1 MAKAPGGGTD
11 APTTGSLNRNLET
24 GPCSTIQKEL
34 PNGVIL
40 TDAVSTPS
48 WTHGG
53 LMKTMKM
60 AGRPLTTQM
69 EGAHG
74 GGTNIQKIGSLSQ
87 NLGTGWQPLIQG
99 TINHIGSTRTDA
111 TSVPQSN
118 PGSSMNKAMISDKLL
133 QLDLGCLCNRPALV
147 LPLAFLIALSRGDCR
162 PAQSS
167 TRFSAKEQTADLAWP
182 STWSASST

>member
-11 APTTGSLNRNLET
+11 APTTGSLNRSLET

-40 TDAVSTPS
+40 TDAVSMPS
-48 WTHGG
+48 WTHGE

-74 GGTNIQKIGSLSQ
+74 GGTNTQKIGSLSQ
-87 NLGTGWQPLIQG
+87 NLGIGQQQPIPE
-99 TINHIGSTRTDA
+99 TIKLSGFTRTDA
-111 TSVPQSN
+111 TSVPQLN
-118 PGSSMNKAMISDKLL
+118 PGSSMNKAMILTNSFKLDRAL
-133 QLDLGCLCNRPALV
+133 HADPAELHPSADGATQK
-147 LPLAFLIALSRGDCR
+147 LP
-162 PAQSS
+162 PA
-167 TRFSAKEQTADLAWP
+167 AAV
-182 STWSASST
+182 